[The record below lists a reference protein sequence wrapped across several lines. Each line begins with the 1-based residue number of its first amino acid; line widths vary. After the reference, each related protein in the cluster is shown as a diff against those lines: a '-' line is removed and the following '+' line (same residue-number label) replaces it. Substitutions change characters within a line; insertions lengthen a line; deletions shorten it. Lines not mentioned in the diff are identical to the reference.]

1 MLLPNEY
8 WQALYCTK
16 SYRDA
21 KEWIKIHIFDLE
33 LKDATCV
40 HESPPTISYV
50 NYLYTRG
57 VNRIVFQ
64 VTFKED
70 LSQELM
76 LMFTADNYVTSN
88 S

>member
-21 KEWIKIHIFDLE
+21 SEWIKIRIFDLE
-33 LKDATCV
+33 LKDATCF
-40 HESPPTISYV
+40 HESPQTISYV
-50 NYLYTRG
+50 NYLYNRG

-64 VTFKED
+64 VTFEED

-76 LMFTADNYVTSN
+76 LMFTADTM
-88 S
+88 